1 MLRYRED
8 WRTLLWAF
16 VLFPAVGFAPYVW
29 PRLIPWLL
37 PVSLYMGFCAG
48 CFSHNHNHCPTFK
61 GRRMNSFYSAWLSV
75 FYGFPTF
82 GWIPTHN
89 LNHHKYVN
97 KAGDATITWRYS
109 KKNTW
114 FVASTYFF
122 VSSYWQAAPLKEY
135 FDKAK
140 VTNPALVR
148 GMQLQWAML
157 GGMQASFLAI
167 GWLTRGWHLGTIVWL
182 FGFAIPAAFASWS
195 MIFINYIQHVHCDPW
210 SEHNHS
216 RNFVSALGNWMV
228 FNNGYHAAH
237 HEASG
242 LHWSKLAE
250 AHAKIGHRI
259 HPDLNQQSIFGFCLR
274 TYLLGA
280 FSERFRTKQIG
291 RAAYDPPNGVELKLE
306 TAAVSAVEAGVNAS
320 MA

>member
-48 CFSHNHNHCPTFK
+48 CFSHNHNHCPTFR

-89 LNHHKYVN
+89 LNHHKFVN

-109 KKNTW
+109 KRNTW
-114 FVASTYFF
+114 FIASTYFF

-157 GGMQASFLAI
+157 GGMQASFLVI
-167 GWLTRGWHLGTIVWL
+167 GWLTHGWRLGTIVWL
-182 FGFAIPAAFASWS
+182 FGFAMPAAFASWS

-216 RNFVSALGNWMV
+216 RNFVSSLGNWMV

-242 LHWSKLAE
+242 LHWTKLAE
-250 AHAKIGHRI
+250 AHAKIAHLI
-259 HPDLNQQSIFGFCLR
+259 HPDLNQQSIFGFCLK

-306 TAAVSAVEAGVNAS
+306 TASVSAVEAGVNAS